1 MNFHDL
7 YKILNL
13 SKLHV
18 RFQIFKIIKFLYNRL
33 NRKLFE
39 IIIKYYLFKWDLLF
53 FSSGL
58 RNKVTAWKKS
68 KPYWI
73 KF

>member
-39 IIIKYYLFKWDLLF
+39 IIIKYYLFK
-53 FSSGL
+53 
-58 RNKVTAWKKS
+58 
-68 KPYWI
+68 
-73 KF
+73 